1 MQNATLAG
9 KLLAL
14 PGKGSYTP
22 GSVFTFLTTSF
33 SRSGTFDMVASAMP
47 ALVFDAIYDSS
58 SASLVFLG
66 YDFSQFAETPN
77 QKSVAKAIDKGTG
90 NEGFNEL
97 LYDLAV
103 LPPANVPYGLTLLGN
118 EIATVFPSVT
128 QDDRRA
134 LIASFID
141 RLGPSCLEKGKRY
154 AADPSSLDPTV
165 WARGFYRNNDVS
177 DTGGGTVGLE
187 GHPDKHTCAGLGFN
201 YANTDLALDGLP
213 QSGEVQ
219 AYSLG
224 AYARRDGAL
233 LFADGAAALTYGTI
247 DAMRQISF
255 AGLTARG
262 DSQATGA
269 GLTTG
274 VGVVLHA
281 GAFTFEPRI
290 GLDYDHNAQ
299 DSFTERGGGP
309 ANLRVAG
316 DEHDALRS
324 NLGARLHA
332 IWQFESGASLMPEL
346 SVGWAHVLID
356 PSVALRQRFVAASNA
371 SFVISGEDPPD
382 DAFLL
387 GAGLSFHPNAA
398 DEIFIRYDGAWAEHD
413 KHGTAISAG
422 GKIRW

>member
-1 MQNATLAG
+1 LG
-9 KLLAL
+9 IE
-14 PGKGSYTP
+14 
-22 GSVFTFLTTSF
+22 
-33 SRSGTFDMVASAMP
+33 SGIIV
-47 ALVFDAIYDSS
+47 
-58 SASLVFLG
+58 
-66 YDFSQFAETPN
+66 
-77 QKSVAKAIDKGTG
+77 DKGTG

-103 LPPANVPYGLTLLGN
+103 LPPAKIPYGLTLLGN
-118 EIATVFPSVT
+118 EIATVFPSIT

-165 WARGFYRNNDVS
+165 WARGFYRNSDIS

-213 QSGEVQ
+213 QWGEVR

-247 DAMRQISF
+247 DATRQISF
-255 AGLTARG
+255 AGVTARG

-269 GLTTG
+269 GLATG

-290 GLDYDHNAQ
+290 GLDYDHNDQ
-299 DSFTERGGGP
+299 DSFTERGRGP

-346 SVGWAHVLID
+346 SVGWAHVLFD
-356 PSVALRQRFVAASNA
+356 PSVALRQLFVAASNA
-371 SFVISGEDPPD
+371 SFVISGDEPPED
-382 DAFLL
+382 ALLL
-387 GAGLSFHPNAA
+387 GAGLSYHPNAS
-398 DEIFIRYDGAWAEHD
+398 DELFVRYDGAWAEHD
-413 KHGTAISAG
+413 EHGTAISAG